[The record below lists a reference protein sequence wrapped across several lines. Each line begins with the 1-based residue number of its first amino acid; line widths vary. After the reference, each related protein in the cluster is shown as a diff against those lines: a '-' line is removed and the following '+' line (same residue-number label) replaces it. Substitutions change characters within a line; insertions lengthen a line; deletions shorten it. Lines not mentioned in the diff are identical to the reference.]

1 MKEFP
6 WKMRF
11 QDCTGIHGDNSKA
24 GQGASRRP
32 GGPPYRT
39 MPLRKGTQGVYPF
52 HWDSCTFA
60 FPCRTPVLYLLV
72 NNTGKACYNQ
82 DEMKTVANRIE
93 VNSEV
98 MQGKP
103 VIRGTRI
110 TVELLLRKLAEG
122 AKTEDLLDAYPRL
135 VVEDIHAALDY
146 AADAI
151 AHETILELSPR

>member
-1 MKEFP
+1 MLRRGRTLP
-6 WKMRF
+6 
-11 QDCTGIHGDNSKA
+11 
-24 GQGASRRP
+24 ASQQHR
-32 GGPPYRT
+32 
-39 MPLRKGTQGVYPF
+39 
-52 HWDSCTFA
+52 
-60 FPCRTPVLYLLV
+60 
-72 NNTGKACYNQ
+72 KACYNQ
-82 DEMKTVANRIE
+82 DEMKTLANRIE